1 MSKLKS
7 FMEDWLD
14 DCGHELGYDIGN
26 LPDLRYLSWI
36 KTNKITLED
45 YINMPNS
52 KRKEMN
58 D

>member
-1 MSKLKS
+1 
-7 FMEDWLD
+7 MEDWLD
-14 DCGHELGYDIGN
+14 DCGHELGYDMSN

-52 KRKEMN
+52 LRKEMN

>member
-36 KTNKITLED
+36 N
-45 YINMPNS
+45 YIIQEVLLYLNV
-52 KRKEMN
+52 
-58 D
+58 